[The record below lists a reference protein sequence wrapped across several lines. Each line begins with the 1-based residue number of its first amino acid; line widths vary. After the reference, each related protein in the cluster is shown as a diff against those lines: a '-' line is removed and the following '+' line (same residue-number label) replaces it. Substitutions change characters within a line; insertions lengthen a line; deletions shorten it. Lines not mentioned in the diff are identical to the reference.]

1 MSPDGKRIAFISDR
15 GGQNNLWVMDADG
28 GNPRCVEQNLHV
40 RHATPAWLPDS
51 NFIVVRRSGTE
62 EQNAREI
69 WMYNAGGGKGIQL
82 IKGNDFPG
90 ASDGCSCFVRLL

>member
-1 MSPDGKRIAFISDR
+1 LALNIQPAVSPDGKRIAFISDR

-28 GNPRCVEQNLHV
+28 GNPRCVEQDLHV
-40 RHATPAWLPDS
+40 LHATPAWLPDG

-82 IKGNDFPG
+82 IKGSDFPG
-90 ASDGCSCFVRLL
+90 AID